1 LIKIKKLSIGEIKF
15 LTDFI
20 KSEKN
25 HYNIF
30 LNLGWSSQELILQ
43 LNKKINLSFGLF
55 KKQKLI
61 AFIIGNLIFIEKF
74 SEYEILLLYVKKTN
88 RNNGIATNLLN
99 HILNNNNSLK
109 LQKIYLEVG
118 ADNNIAIN
126 FYKKNNFKLLGVRK
140 NYYFNKNK
148 KIDGLLFT
156 KFI

>member
-1 LIKIKKLSIGEIKF
+1 MIKIKKLSIGEIKF

-99 HILNNNNSLK
+99 HILFLEPSLF
-109 LQKIYLEVG
+109 LELKISHQM
-118 ADNNIAIN
+118 
-126 FYKKNNFKLLGVRK
+126 K
-140 NYYFNKNK
+140 
-148 KIDGLLFT
+148 
-156 KFI
+156 

>member
-1 LIKIKKLSIGEIKF
+1 MIKIKKLSIGEIKF

>member
-1 LIKIKKLSIGEIKF
+1 MIKIKKLSIDEIQL
-15 LTDFI
+15 LTDLI

-25 HYNIF
+25 HYNNF
-30 LNLGWSSQELILQ
+30 LNLGWTSRELILQ
-43 LNKKINLSFGLF
+43 LHKKINCSFGLLE
-55 KKQKLI
+55 KQKLI

-74 SEYEILLLYVKKTN
+74 SEYEILLLYVKKTK

-118 ADNNIAIN
+118 ANNNSAIN

-140 NYYFNKNK
+140 NYYVNKNN